1 MDMNWKKSSENK
13 PVGVIG
19 IGSFGTAI
27 SNLLAEK
34 NNVLVYARDEA
45 VVKAINETHMVKNR
59 KLAES
64 IRATTDPEM
73 ICDLCDVMFPMIPSA
88 AFREVMVRFAPFLHP
103 YHFLIHGT
111 KGLSLSLPEG
121 KDLGNIKKIRR
132 KNISTMSEVILEE
145 TVVERIGCLA
155 GPNLAKELLENQPGA
170 TVIASRYN
178 EVIREGQRLLRS
190 DNFQVYGNS
199 DIVGVELSGVLKNI
213 IAIASGALSGLGLGD
228 NAKGLL
234 ISRGM
239 VELVYLGKA
248 MGGGTQSFLG
258 LAGVGDLV
266 TTCNSTLSRNFT
278 LGYRLAK
285 GEKLTDIVADM
296 EEVAEGVNTVK
307 LINLF
312 LESTDLR
319 APIAENLHKVL
330 FEDLKVEDALQN
342 LMKIPIY
349 TDIDF
354 FD

>member
-13 PVGVIG
+13 PIGVIG

-34 NNVLVYARDEA
+34 NKVLVYARDEA
-45 VVKAINETHMVKNR
+45 VVEAINETHMVKNR
-59 KLAES
+59 KLASS
-64 IRATTDPEM
+64 IRATTDPEL
-73 ICDLCDVMFPMIPSA
+73 ICDSCNVMFPMIPSS
-88 AFREVMVRFAPFLHP
+88 AFREVMVRFAPYLHP

-111 KGLSLSLPEG
+111 KGLSLNLPEG

-132 KNISTMSEVILEE
+132 KNICTMSEVIMEE

-178 EVIREGQRLLRS
+178 EVIREGQQLLRS

-199 DIVGVELSGVLKNI
+199 DIIGVELSGVLKNI

-248 MGGGTQSFLG
+248 MGGSTKSFLG

-266 TTCNSTLSRNFT
+266 TTCNSTLSRNYT
-278 LGYRLAK
+278 LGFRLAK

-307 LINLF
+307 LIKLF

-319 APIAENLHKVL
+319 APITENLYKVL
-330 FEDLKVEDALQN
+330 FEDLKVEAALQY
-342 LMKIPIY
+342 LMKFPIY

>member
-1 MDMNWKKSSENK
+1 MGMNWEKSSENK
-13 PVGVIG
+13 PIGVIG

-34 NNVLVYARDEA
+34 NKVLVFARDES
-45 VVKAINETHMVKNR
+45 VVSAINATHMVKNR
-59 KLAES
+59 KLADS
-64 IRATTDPEM
+64 IQATSDPEM
-73 ICDLCDVMFPMIPSA
+73 ICDACDIMFPMIPSD
-88 AFREVMVRFAPFLHP
+88 AFREVMRRFAPYLHP

-111 KGLSLSLPEG
+111 KGLSLNLPQG
-121 KDLGNIKKIRR
+121 KDLGNINKIKR
-132 KNISTMSEVILEE
+132 KHICTMSEVIMEE

-155 GPNLAKELLENQPGA
+155 GPNLAKELLERQPGA

-178 EVIREGQRLLRS
+178 EVIREGQQLLRS

-199 DIVGVELSGVLKNI
+199 DIIGVELSGVLKNI
-213 IAIASGALSGLGLGD
+213 IAIASGGLSGLGLGD

-239 VELVYLGKA
+239 VELVHLGKA
-248 MGGGTQSFLG
+248 MGGSTKSFLG

-266 TTCNSTLSRNFT
+266 TTCNSTLSRNFS
-278 LGYRLAK
+278 LGFRLAK
-285 GEKLTDIVADM
+285 GEKLSDIVADM

-307 LINLF
+307 LIKLF

-319 APIAENLHKVL
+319 APITENLYKVL
-330 FEDLKVEDALQN
+330 FEDLKVEAALQF
-342 LMKIPIY
+342 LMKFPIY

-354 FD
+354 LD

>member
-1 MDMNWKKSSENK
+1 MNWKKSSENK

-59 KLAES
+59 KLAMS

-73 ICDLCDVMFPMIPSA
+73 ICDSCDVMFPMIPSS
-88 AFREVMVRFAPFLHP
+88 AFREVMVMFAPYLHP

-121 KDLGNIKKIRR
+121 KDLSNIKKIKR

-145 TVVERIGCLA
+145 TVVERVGCLA

-178 EVIREGQRLLRS
+178 EVIREGQQLLRS

-239 VELVYLGKA
+239 VELVYLGRA
-248 MGGGTQSFLG
+248 MGGSTKSFLG

-278 LGYRLAK
+278 LGHRLAK
-285 GEKLTDIVADM
+285 GEKLTDILADM

-307 LINLF
+307 LIKLF

-319 APIAENLHKVL
+319 APITENLYKVL
-330 FEDLKVEDALQN
+330 FEDLKVEAALQS
-342 LMKIPIY
+342 LMKFPIY